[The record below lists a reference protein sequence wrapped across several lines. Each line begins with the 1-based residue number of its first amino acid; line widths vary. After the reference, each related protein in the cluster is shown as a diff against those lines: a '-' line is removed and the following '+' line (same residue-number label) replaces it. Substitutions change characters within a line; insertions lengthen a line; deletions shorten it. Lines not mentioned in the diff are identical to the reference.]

1 MISPPTLPAII
12 SALAGLV
19 LFMLWV
25 VTATSWVSVTEE
37 QKAKATK
44 GLPYVAGVFALATA
58 VNLFYQFKPDPSKKT
73 VVESSS
79 TSI

>member
-1 MISPPTLPAII
+1 MISPPMLPAII
-12 SALAGLV
+12 SALSGLV
-19 LFMLWV
+19 LFVLWA
-25 VTATSWVSVTEE
+25 VTSTTWLSATDD

-58 VNLFYQFKPDPSKKT
+58 VNLFYQFKPDPSSKT
-73 VVESSS
+73 VIQSAS

>member
-1 MISPPTLPAII
+1 MLPAII
-12 SALAGLV
+12 SAVSGMI

-25 VTATSWVSVTEE
+25 VTATSWPSATEE

-44 GLPYVAGVFALATA
+44 VLPYVAGVFVLATA

-79 TSI
+79 TAI